1 MGNRLWAGI
10 PSRYVTSHLV
20 KLSLLLSVGREM
32 NTDQSALMCS
42 SWGIKAGWLIPFMDK
57 RVVAGKYVWFFINS
71 CHSEH
76 LRGDFSRKGATQTF
90 CFQLQP

>member
-1 MGNRLWAGI
+1 VVRALDLRLNGHEFDPPPPHYQSVGTGMGNRLWAGI

-57 RVVAGKYVWFFINS
+57 RVVAGKYV
-71 CHSEH
+71 
-76 LRGDFSRKGATQTF
+76 
-90 CFQLQP
+90 